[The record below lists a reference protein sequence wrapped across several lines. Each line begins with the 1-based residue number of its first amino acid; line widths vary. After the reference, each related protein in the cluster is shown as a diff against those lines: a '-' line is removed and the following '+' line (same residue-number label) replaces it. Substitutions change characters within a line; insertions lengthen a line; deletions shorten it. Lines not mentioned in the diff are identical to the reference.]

1 MPATCDVDMNTRLVK
16 RCELQVFDLDR
27 NPVLWRRLKL
37 VTFSFL
43 RNCYPHADTT
53 SSTQNTH
60 SVFSKAKHA
69 GSGSSPNSP
78 AFKFFLSWPSTP
90 FLLQTRVRV
99 DRWVV
104 GWAIFN

>member
-16 RCELQVFDLDR
+16 RCELQVFDWDQ

-69 GSGSSPNSP
+69 GSGSRQFHQLLSVL
-78 AFKFFLSWPSTP
+78 AFLTP
-90 FLLQTRVRV
+90 FLFQTRVRV
-99 DRWVV
+99 GRAVAG
-104 GWAIFN
+104 GWARFN